1 MPTGVMLVTRISSR
15 ELLLVQVMAVGG
27 VSTIF
32 LGFGSQIV
40 TTNFVSG
47 IDLVRTCNTRHAPEQ
62 AQTACWLCQSRW

>member
-1 MPTGVMLVTRISSR
+1 
-15 ELLLVQVMAVGG
+15 MAVGG

-47 IDLVRTCNTRHAPEQ
+47 IDLVRA
-62 AQTACWLCQSRW
+62 CQSEHCLLTTLGALGTKW

>member
-1 MPTGVMLVTRISSR
+1 
-15 ELLLVQVMAVGG
+15 MAVGG

-47 IDLVRTCNTRHAPEQ
+47 IDLVRQRHCFPRDVSARES
-62 AQTACWLCQSRW
+62 QSVVVPIGVP

>member
-1 MPTGVMLVTRISSR
+1 M
-15 ELLLVQVMAVGG
+15 GG

-47 IDLVRTCNTRHAPEQ
+47 IDLVTVRHQPCNRASAPCLLDIVFELL
-62 AQTACWLCQSRW
+62 TSRRLFRQQPPVS

>member
-1 MPTGVMLVTRISSR
+1 M
-15 ELLLVQVMAVGG
+15 GG

-47 IDLVRTCNTRHAPEQ
+47 IDLVSGQPGR
-62 AQTACWLCQSRW
+62 AQKLDCRER

>member
-1 MPTGVMLVTRISSR
+1 VVANT
-15 ELLLVQVMAVGG
+15 QVMAVGG

-47 IDLVRTCNTRHAPEQ
+47 IDLVRACDTRHAPEHLHI
-62 AQTACWLCQSRW
+62 ACWLCWLHQ